1 VNTGEKRKMEKLYA
15 LFGCPVHHSLSPLM
29 HNDAFRNMNI
39 AAHYHAF
46 HVEPEDLK
54 DALNG
59 VRALGI
65 SGLNVTIPHKTA
77 VMSLLDDVDP
87 IARRIGAVNTIV
99 NENGRLIGYNTD
111 GPGYVRALEEEIN
124 VDIKEKRILLIGAG
138 GAARGIYFSLADRG
152 AKQIDICNRTVS
164 KAKRLIDECD
174 VGVSS
179 VAYSLNEAEERLGEY
194 DILIN
199 TTSIG
204 MYPNVEE
211 MPLSLANIKEGTI
224 VSDIIYNPLETK
236 WLKEARKRNAIIQ
249 NGVGMFVYQ
258 GALAFEKWTGIF
270 PDVQRMKKIV
280 IEQLRR

>member
-1 VNTGEKRKMEKLYA
+1 MEKLYA
-15 LFGCPVHHSLSPLM
+15 LFGCPVHHSLSPIM
-29 HNDAFRNMNI
+29 HNDAFQNMNI

-46 HVEPEDLK
+46 HVEPERLK
-54 DALNG
+54 DAIAG

-65 SGLNVTIPHKTA
+65 SGVNVTIPHKTA
-77 VMSLLDDVDP
+77 VMPLLDEVDP
-87 IARRIGAVNTIV
+87 TARRIGAVNTIV
-99 NENGRLIGYNTD
+99 NRNGRLIGYNTD

-124 VDIKEKRILLIGAG
+124 VDIKERRILLIGAG
-138 GAARGIYFSLADRG
+138 GAARGIYVSLADRG

-164 KAKRLIDECD
+164 KAKQLIDECNAS
-174 VGVSS
+174 VSS
-179 VAYSLNEAEERLGEY
+179 VVYSLNEAEERLGEY

-199 TTSIG
+199 TTSVG
-204 MYPNVEE
+204 MYPNMEE
-211 MPLSLANIKEGTI
+211 MPLSLANMKEGTI

-236 WLKEARKRNAIIQ
+236 WLKEARKRNGIIQ

-280 IEQLRR
+280 IEQLRG

>member
-1 VNTGEKRKMEKLYA
+1 M
-15 LFGCPVHHSLSPLM
+15 
-29 HNDAFRNMNI
+29 
-39 AAHYHAF
+39 
-46 HVEPEDLK
+46 
-54 DALNG
+54 
-59 VRALGI
+59 
-65 SGLNVTIPHKTA
+65 
-77 VMSLLDDVDP
+77 
-87 IARRIGAVNTIV
+87 
-99 NENGRLIGYNTD
+99 
-111 GPGYVRALEEEIN
+111 
-124 VDIKEKRILLIGAG
+124 LIGAG
-138 GAARGIYFSLADRG
+138 GAARGIYCSLADRG

-179 VAYSLNEAEERLGEY
+179 VAYSLNEADERLGEY

>member
-1 VNTGEKRKMEKLYA
+1 MEKLYA
-15 LFGCPVHHSLSPLM
+15 LFGCPVHHSLSPHM

>member
-1 VNTGEKRKMEKLYA
+1 MEKLYA

-29 HNDAFRNMNI
+29 HNDAFQNMNI

-46 HVEPEDLK
+46 HVEPEHLK
-54 DALNG
+54 DAIIG

-77 VMSLLDDVDP
+77 VMPLLDDVDP
-87 IARRIGAVNTIV
+87 TARRIGAVNTIV

-111 GPGYVRALEEEIN
+111 GPGYVRALEEETN

-164 KAKRLIDECD
+164 KAKQLIDECD
-174 VGVSS
+174 VAVSS
-179 VAYSLNEAEERLGEY
+179 TAYSLNEAEERLGEY

-199 TTSIG
+199 TTSVG

-211 MPLSLANIKEGTI
+211 MPLSLANMKEGTV